1 MNHKIY
7 ISLDNGISNEISPP
21 APVHVDEDISYPP
34 QTQEPTHVYQ
44 NIQSFGNDPFAAQP
58 LAIEETPAFDDPFGN
73 APMNTQPPAANDDWA
88 NGLDQFED
96 AFGGTAEYSAPPVA
110 SDDPWGN
117 QQGQTVAQTNDDPW
131 GQTQQ
136 TYDSPPAYQQPDTP
150 GWNTPFGNTKVW
162 CGLKKSHFTI
172 FSRRMVPLPLRLH
185 QARTQ
190 HGTSSSTLRGSTT
203 SS

>member
-7 ISLDNGISNEISPP
+7 ISLDNDKSPP
-21 APVHVDEDISYPP
+21 APAHVDEEISYPP
-34 QTQEPTHVYQ
+34 KTQEPAHVYQ

-73 APMNTQPPAANDDWA
+73 APMNTQPPAANEDWA

-96 AFGGTAEYSAPPVA
+96 AFGGAAEYSAPPAV

-136 TYDSPPAYQQPDTP
+136 TYDAPPAYQQPDTP

-162 CGLKKSHFTI
+162 WRF
-172 FSRRMVPLPLRLH
+172 
-185 QARTQ
+185 
-190 HGTSSSTLRGSTT
+190 
-203 SS
+203 